1 MTLPARKSDA
11 TKIQANLFGGRRII
25 ASQTMLRRFLIFA
38 ILLPACA
45 WAQAQNQLPD
55 PMSLR
60 ARDAHQ
66 DLTIIVDPYLKADRY
81 KKEIFGKDSFY
92 SAGIVAIDVYFKND
106 NSAPIRLNG
115 DTIELIISQPGQ
127 DRQRLGPLS
136 PEDVADRTLLKAES
150 NIREHRPFPFPGTGS
165 GSGKSKDWVQMTTM
179 LRSVGLSTDVLPPH
193 ATTHGF
199 LFFDLNHQF
208 DAIHN
213 SHLYIPDLAFMTD
226 KRALFFFEIDL
237 ADVPQR

>member
-1 MTLPARKSDA
+1 
-11 TKIQANLFGGRRII
+11 
-25 ASQTMLRRFLIFA
+25 MLRRFLIFA
-38 ILLPACA
+38 MFLPACA
-45 WAQAQNQLPD
+45 WAQAQSAPAD

-66 DLTIIVDPYLKADRY
+66 DLTIIADPYLRADRY
-81 KKEIFGKDSFY
+81 KKETFGKDSFY
-92 SAGIVAIDVYFKND
+92 NAGIIAIDVYFRND

-115 DTIELIISQPGQ
+115 NTIELIISQPGQ

-165 GSGKSKDWVQMTTM
+165 SSGKSKDWVQMTTT
-179 LRSVGLSTDVLPPH
+179 LRSVGLSTDLLPPN

-213 SHLYIPDLAFMTD
+213 SHLYIPDLAFMTN
-226 KRALFFFEIDL
+226 KKALFFFEIDL